1 MNTAILETAKQAASS
16 SNTWADLSN
25 FLFNPENGLLVK
37 AFPDR
42 AEREKF
48 MKSPEYKAIRALL
61 LEQMK
66 STGIVEGATPEKSG
80 RFVVRVPKSL
90 HAALDREAS
99 NEGVSLNQLVVTKL
113 AVQLSQ
119 VEASSKPEL
128 AVVAQAFL
136 ETREGYSVDRVIAD
150 PALNLR
156 YLNRCRELNAGGT
169 DFDLN
174 WRLMYARKNGYLS
187 ELPKTKRYSPTG
199 IDDFEF
205 SSEISLVYVKQ
216 KADREKQEVITLDKV
231 LCDPELAMLF
241 DEIAEDLAPGYT
253 RLEYRWAALK
263 VRKAAGCNFAAVK
276 KAKLPSFDSVGR
288 TTSVRLNRIP
298 KEQGIY
304 VLRSDDDA
312 IFVSHTDN
320 LRNRIERHFESS
332 DSRGLPERI
341 YDDRKRGL
349 ELALVPTPRLKLA
362 DRKRVELKTVFEY
375 QPLLN
380 VPAGAQ
386 STKQGEK

>member
-1 MNTAILETAKQAASS
+1 MNNALLESAKQAASTS
-16 SNTWADLSN
+16 STWADLSN
-25 FLFNPENGLLVK
+25 FLFNPENGLLIK

-42 AEREKF
+42 NAREEF
-48 MKSPEYKAIRALL
+48 MNTPEYRAIRQLL

-66 STGIVEGATPEKSG
+66 STGVVEGATPEKSG

-136 ETREGYSVDRVIAD
+136 ETRDGYSVDRVIAD
-150 PALNLR
+150 PVLNQR

-169 DFDLN
+169 DFELN

-187 ELPKTKRYSPTG
+187 ELPKTKRYSPAG

-205 SSEISLVYVKQ
+205 SSEIALVYVKQ
-216 KADREKQEVITLDKV
+216 KADREKQKVITLDKV

-241 DEIAEDLAPGYT
+241 DEIAEDLAPGFT

-263 VRKAAGCNFAAVK
+263 VRKAAGRNFSAVK
-276 KAKLPSFDSVGR
+276 RAKLPTFDSLGK
-288 TTSVRLNRIP
+288 TTSIGLSRIP

-304 VLRSDDDA
+304 LLRCSENA
-312 IFVSHTDN
+312 VFVSHTDN
-320 LRNRIERHFESS
+320 LRNRIERHLESS
-332 DSRGLPERI
+332 DSRGLPQRV
-341 YDDRKRGL
+341 YDNQKHGL
-349 ELALVPTPRLKLA
+349 ELALVPTPGLRA
-362 DRKRVELKTVFEY
+362 TVRKCVELRTILEY
-375 QPLLN
+375 RPLLN
-380 VPAGAQ
+380 VPAGTQ
-386 STKQGEK
+386 STLQGET